1 MAAVQIGNDR
11 GVTDEGKAEQVLR
24 FFGGRMIG
32 DFTELFLLVLVI
44 AQLQDGGGREG
55 FGMTQASVVLD
66 DW

>member
-44 AQLQDGGGREG
+44 AQL
-55 FGMTQASVVLD
+55 
-66 DW
+66 